1 MKPEQERH
9 RSNSRDTFFEIGI
22 LGVSMEGK
30 VALLNPRR
38 TEAAPLAL
46 EKDKEVM
53 KELEGKRG
61 EDGLEPENACLR
73 PTPALSCSSFTG
85 VIDDGHAGEMNV
97 SSGMRLCGR
106 LERVLDSPY
115 YGHEMDMRYIWSH
128 YPVSYLKAGSC
139 CSWPHFSLH
148 LKQSPRVCR
157 YVWRAEF
164 LLALSVLSLRS
175 AYPCVLRYCCFP
187 CSHV

>member
-38 TEAAPLAL
+38 TEAGPLAL

-61 EDGLEPENACLR
+61 EDGPEPENACLR

-85 VIDDGHAGEMNV
+85 VSDDGHAGEMNGVVDIKLFSGAVAGEV
-97 SSGMRLCGR
+97 S
-106 LERVLDSPY
+106 
-115 YGHEMDMRYIWSH
+115 
-128 YPVSYLKAGSC
+128 A
-139 CSWPHFSLH
+139 
-148 LKQSPRVCR
+148 
-157 YVWRAEF
+157 
-164 LLALSVLSLRS
+164 
-175 AYPCVLRYCCFP
+175 
-187 CSHV
+187 

>member
-22 LGVSMEGK
+22 FGVSMEGK

-115 YGHEMDMRYIWSH
+115 YGHEI
-128 YPVSYLKAGSC
+128 
-139 CSWPHFSLH
+139 H
-148 LKQSPRVCR
+148 LVPLPRVIFKS
-157 YVWRAEF
+157 WILLFMAPF
-164 LLALSVLSLRS
+164 LTALKTEPPGVSICMEGRILVGVECTKSKICLPVCPKILLLSL
-175 AYPCVLRYCCFP
+175 
-187 CSHV
+187 